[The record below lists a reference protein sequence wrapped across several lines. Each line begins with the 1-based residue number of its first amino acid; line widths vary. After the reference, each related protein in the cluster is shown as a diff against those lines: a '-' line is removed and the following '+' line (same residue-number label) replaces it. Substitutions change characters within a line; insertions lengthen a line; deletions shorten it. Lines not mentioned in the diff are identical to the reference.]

1 MTSITSIQKSSRPTC
16 RLTGKAFWPLFGRE
30 VSVAM
35 GAAGEVSLAHA
46 QGCADQLLCPAP
58 GVEEQLLA
66 ACVQAFRDAEECQGE
81 PVSFL
86 FEFEGMDQP
95 QGLEDPRNILPYL
108 RPVELSIDREE
119 TGSFSVAAF
128 LDCAWEPELGM
139 EWVVRDGRPL
149 FAGYY
154 TGLGSHCREE
164 MYTSVWR
171 EQNYLFWAE

>member
-1 MTSITSIQKSSRPTC
+1 MTTITSIQKSSRPTC

-95 QGLEDPRNILPYL
+95 QGLEERLKARYPGLVYHVFDGSSRCWRSRQDYPFHK
-108 RPVELSIDREE
+108 DRK
-119 TGSFSVAAF
+119 SV
-128 LDCAWEPELGM
+128 
-139 EWVVRDGRPL
+139 V
-149 FAGYY
+149 
-154 TGLGSHCREE
+154 
-164 MYTSVWR
+164 
-171 EQNYLFWAE
+171 